1 MGASGSSG
9 ERPRVLLL
17 TATGYYPPFIEEVH
31 EKAIAG
37 EVPRVWLYDLPYDI
51 TFLDQRFLTQPP
63 RWLRRVYDRLPMSIA
78 QAIEA
83 FRVQDDYDCIFAWG
97 AESVSLP
104 LALMLRLFRR
114 TPPLVGIFGWVSVPK
129 KARLIRAARPK
140 ITSFIIPTIVQA
152 NYAVQ
157 HLKVPA
163 DRVVF
168 FHWPVDIDFWQS
180 QDSSEQEQMI
190 CSAARC
196 GTSPLL
202 SKPSTG
208 PGSVATSLGRSFAA
222 RSTTGAR
229 PWATTARMW
238 HYLKTLLGDLE
249 THGRCVNF
257 THGPVSLCFHCT
269 IVILITVSHA

>member
-104 LALMLRLFRR
+104 QDTAARWHLRL
-114 TPPLVGIFGWVSVPK
+114 GIG
-129 KARLIRAARPK
+129 
-140 ITSFIIPTIVQA
+140 T
-152 NYAVQ
+152 
-157 HLKVPA
+157 
-163 DRVVF
+163 
-168 FHWPVDIDFWQS
+168 
-180 QDSSEQEQMI
+180 QE
-190 CSAARC
+190 
-196 GTSPLL
+196 G
-202 SKPSTG
+202 
-208 PGSVATSLGRSFAA
+208 
-222 RSTTGAR
+222 
-229 PWATTARMW
+229 
-238 HYLKTLLGDLE
+238 
-249 THGRCVNF
+249 
-257 THGPVSLCFHCT
+257 
-269 IVILITVSHA
+269 